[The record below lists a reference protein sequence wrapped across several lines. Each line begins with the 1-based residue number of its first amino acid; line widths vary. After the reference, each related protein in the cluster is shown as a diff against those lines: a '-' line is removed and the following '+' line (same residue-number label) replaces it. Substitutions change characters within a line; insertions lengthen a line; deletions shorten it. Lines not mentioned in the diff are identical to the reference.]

1 MALRRAAHL
10 DTMYQELPLPD
21 RFQAARDDGFDAVE
35 LWSWED
41 RDLAAVRAAAD
52 RAGISICCCDGDG
65 PVSLI
70 DPDRREAYLGYLRR
84 SLAAARLLGVPGV
97 TIHSNGLGPG
107 GVVLAP
113 REDLSHTVK
122 LCSLYAGL
130 AASARL
136 AEEAGVTLYLE
147 PLNISTD
154 HPGNFLRDTQ
164 TAAELVRLIGSPR
177 LKVLYDIYHM
187 QLSEG
192 RLCDTIRQYA
202 DTFGH
207 VHAADAPGRRE
218 PGTGEIAF
226 PRVYKALEAAG
237 YTGLVGYELFPAR
250 STREAVKAILDA
262 G

>member
-1 MALRRAAHL
+1 MLTERMILYMTEKEFMSGSELRQYLHISTRKMKYLMDNNYIPHENTGHTTHKYRVRTEDAVRFKARM
-10 DTMYQELPLPD
+10 DTEPGFLSELSGMFSNRTEWHPLPMFEATPENCEAFRRWLSSQWAELPEALP
-21 RFQAARDDGFDAVE
+21 
-35 LWSWED
+35 
-41 RDLAAVRAAAD
+41 
-52 RAGISICCCDGDG
+52 
-65 PVSLI
+65 
-70 DPDRREAYLGYLRR
+70 
-84 SLAAARLLGVPGV
+84 
-97 TIHSNGLGPG
+97 
-107 GVVLAP
+107 
-113 REDLSHTVK
+113 
-122 LCSLYAGL
+122 
-130 AASARL
+130 
-136 AEEAGVTLYLE
+136 
-147 PLNISTD
+147 
-154 HPGNFLRDTQ
+154 TQ

-187 QLSEG
+187 QLNEG

>member
-1 MALRRAAHL
+1 MKERLQKIIAAAGICSRRAAEEL
-10 DTMYQELPLPD
+10 LRQGRVRVNGQPAALGDQADPESDTVTV
-21 RFQAARDDGFDAVE
+21 DGQ
-35 LWSWED
+35 
-41 RDLAAVRAAAD
+41 
-52 RAGISICCCDGDG
+52 
-65 PVSLI
+65 P
-70 DPDRREAYLGYLRR
+70 LRR
-84 SLAAARLLGVPGV
+84 DTRRVYLMLNKPRGYV
-97 TIHSNGLGPG
+97 TT
-107 GVVLAP
+107 
-113 REDLSHTVK
+113 LSDER
-122 LCSLYAGL
+122 G
-130 AASARL
+130 R
-136 AEEAGVTLYLE
+136 
-147 PLNISTD
+147 
-154 HPGNFLRDTQ
+154 R

-187 QLSEG
+187 QLNEG

>member
-1 MALRRAAHL
+1 MKLRRSACI
-10 DTMYQELPLPD
+10 DTLYLELPFLD
-21 RFQAARDDGFDAVE
+21 RFQAAKEDGFDAVE
-35 LWSWED
+35 FWSWAD
-41 RDLAAVRAAAD
+41 RDLSAVKSASD
-52 RAGISICCCDGDG
+52 RAGIPVCGFNGDADL
-65 PVSLI
+65 SLI
-70 DPDRREAYLGYLRR
+70 DPAQREAYLAFLHR
-84 SLAAARLLGVPGV
+84 SLEAQDGMLLGWM
-97 TIHSNGLGPG
+97 LLLG

-187 QLSEG
+187 QLNEG

>member
-1 MALRRAAHL
+1 MKLRRSACI
-10 DTMYQELPLPD
+10 DTLYLELPFLD
-21 RFQAARDDGFDAVE
+21 RFQAAKEDGFDAVE
-35 LWSWED
+35 FWSWAD
-41 RDLAAVRAAAD
+41 RDLSAVKAAAD
-52 RAGISICCCDGDG
+52 RAGIPVCGFNGDADL
-65 PVSLI
+65 SLI
-70 DPDRREAYLGYLRR
+70 DPAQREAYLAFLRR
-84 SLAAARLLGVPGV
+84 SLEAARFLGASGV

-130 AASARL
+130 AASAHL

-187 QLSEG
+187 QLNEG
-192 RLCDTIRQYA
+192 HLCDTIRQYA

-226 PRVYKALEAAG
+226 PRVYEALEAAG
-237 YTGLVGYELFPAR
+237 RDPAGQ
-250 STREAVKAILDA
+250 TTHK
-262 G
+262 